1 MAATSAR
8 PKGGDAK
15 SQAEKR
21 ADEKKPWTVKA
32 LGLFDRIDVDV
43 RAPSLDLGT
52 AATVCSMLKS
62 AHLRPCLQDSGL
74 IDQEELMA
82 KLRADGQ
89 LEELLGTK
97 SLAVDGAAVEKDVKE
112 SKTAQRDRLISM
124 LFDEFDVTD
133 NVKGNQA
140 TRKQDRMLNRDEFS
154 DLIRLGRIR
163 ILFHRM
169 DVDRSGSIEKNEF
182 AAKLQADDELED
194 LLGLPNVSG
203 TKVYTNMI
211 YTTLFNQYDD
221 NKDGKLSREEF
232 QRLCTEATIQ
242 AREEAARQASVA
254 EAAARSKTTKVEAES
269 EGDALPVEV
278 S

>member
-1 MAATSAR
+1 
-8 PKGGDAK
+8 
-15 SQAEKR
+15 
-21 ADEKKPWTVKA
+21 VKA
-32 LGLFDRIDVDV
+32 LGLFDRIDAD
-43 RAPSLDLGT
+43 
-52 AATVCSMLKS
+52 
-62 AHLRPCLQDSGL
+62 DSGL

-97 SLAVDGAAVEKDVKE
+97 SLAIDVDKDVKE
-112 SKTAQRDRLISM
+112 SKAAQRDRLISM

-133 NVKGNQA
+133 NTKGNQA
-140 TRKQDRMLNRDEFS
+140 TRKEDRMLNRDEFS

-163 ILFHRM
+163 VLFHRM
-169 DVDRSGSIEKNEF
+169 DIDRSGSIEKNEF
-182 AAKLQADDELED
+182 AAKLQADDELEE

-242 AREEAARQASVA
+242 AKEEAARQASVA
-254 EAAARSKTTKVEAES
+254 EAAARPKSQTTNVEAES
-269 EGDALPVEV
+269 QGDSLPVEV